1 MEFKIKNQKKEISLE
16 DIQKIINLITLKEKQ
31 FEINLLIYKNLLKY
45 SISDFFLNLNY
56 IINSNKKNNIQ
67 YHIYNYLKG
76 ETIIK
81 ISLFFFK
88 ELINKELYHNFE
100 ILYQTLIHLF
110 NKNILTLNYFS
121 VINKILIKISLEKI
135 ISKENKL
142 KDYLKE
148 IELIINAFIKYK
160 KQINAELI
168 NDFIKI
174 LKEELF
180 INPIIKFELYKKEF
194 FINLL
199 KINLHQISLNQIINF
214 LIEIYNFRFT
224 PNCISLIS
232 FTII

>member
-1 MEFKIKNQKKEISLE
+1 MEYQEINQKSQITLE
-16 DIQKIINLITLKEKQ
+16 TIQKLMDLMALKEKQ

-135 ISKENKL
+135 ISKGNLL
-142 KDYLKE
+142 KDSLKE
-148 IELIINAFIKYK
+148 IELIIKSFINSALICFLYLINAFI
-160 KQINAELI
+160 IN
-168 NDFIKI
+168 
-174 LKEELF
+174 
-180 INPIIKFELYKKEF
+180 
-194 FINLL
+194 
-199 KINLHQISLNQIINF
+199 S
-214 LIEIYNFRFT
+214 
-224 PNCISLIS
+224 IS
-232 FTII
+232 FK